1 MIALRILALLAGG
14 TVVVWVGLSAIRSV
28 VLPRGV
34 PVLLTQVVFINLRRA
49 FDLVVNRLESFEL
62 RDRIMALYPAVG
74 LIALPFAW
82 VVLVLGGFTPMYWA
96 VGVHWR
102 RAFMESGSSLTTLG
116 YIAPSN
122 LWAHT
127 LGVTEAVVGL
137 GLVALLISYLP
148 SIYGAF
154 QRRELKVALLEVR
167 AGRPPWAVNWIIRH
181 HRIGWLDGGGE
192 LFAEWEEWFTDIEET
207 HTSLPALPFFRSP
220 VPNRSWV
227 TAAGTVLDAAALWDS
242 TVDSPTTPESNI
254 VIRSGY
260 LALRRIADY
269 FGMESEH
276 DPQPDDPITIERSEF
291 DKAYEVLLQAGVPLK
306 EDRDK
311 AWRDFAG
318 WRVNYDAVLVS
329 LAGLVMAPI
338 APWSSDRSPP
348 LRRIRYRFSPIGVIR
363 SVRAGRKRAREA
375 AEGKVDISV

>member
-1 MIALRILALLAGG
+1 MIALRVLAFIAGASFAG
-14 TVVVWVGLSAIRSV
+14 WVGVSAIRSV

-34 PVLLTQVVFINLRRA
+34 PVLLTQTVFVNLRRG
-49 FDLVVNRLESFEL
+49 FDLVVHRIDSFEL
-62 RDRIMALYPAVG
+62 SDRVMALYPAIG
-74 LIALPFAW
+74 LITLPFFW
-82 VVLVLGGFTPMYWA
+82 VVLVVAGFTPMYWA
-96 VGVHWR
+96 VGVPWR
-102 RAFMESGSSLTTLG
+102 RAYMESGSSLTTLG
-116 YIAPSN
+116 YVAPSN

-127 LGVTEAVVGL
+127 LGIVEAIVGL

-148 SIYGAF
+148 SIYSAF

-192 LFAEWEEWFTDIEET
+192 LFAEWEEWFADIEET
-207 HTSLPALPFFRSP
+207 HTSLPALAFFRSP

-254 VIRSGY
+254 VIRSGF
-260 LALRRIADY
+260 LSLRRIADY
-269 FGMESEH
+269 FGIESDHE
-276 DPQPDDPITIERSEF
+276 PNPDDPITLERAEF
-291 DKAYEVLLQAGVPLK
+291 DRAYEILLKEGVPLK
-306 EDRDK
+306 EDRDQ

-318 WRVNYDAVLVS
+318 WRVNYDGVLVS

-348 LRRIRYRFSPIGVIR
+348 LQRVRYRFSPLGVIR
-363 SVRAGRKRAREA
+363 SVRAGRKRNKDV
-375 AEGKVDISV
+375 AEGRLDLSE